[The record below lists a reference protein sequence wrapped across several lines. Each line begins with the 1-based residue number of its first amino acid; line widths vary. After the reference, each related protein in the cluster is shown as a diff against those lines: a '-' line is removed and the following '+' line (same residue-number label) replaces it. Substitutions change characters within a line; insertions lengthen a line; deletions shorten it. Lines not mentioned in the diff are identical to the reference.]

1 MDQQSQCGFQGQ
13 RLEIGLSATRID
25 YYRMLGLEP
34 SAPVETVR
42 DLYRVLARRLHPDVS
57 GSPHTAA
64 AMSLANSAYNA
75 LMPRPVPSDF
85 TIDATPALRRAREG
99 NEAIVRYRAASGETT
114 TRLGSLVDV
123 MA

>member
-1 MDQQSQCGFQGQ
+1 MQQHDPHVFQGQ
-13 RLEIGLSATRID
+13 GLDISLSATRID

-57 GSPHTAA
+57 GNPDTAA
-64 AMSLANSAYNA
+64 AMSLANRAYDA
-75 LMPRPVPSDF
+75 LMPRPVPANF

-99 NEAIVRYRAASGETT
+99 NEALARYREVIGESPSPI
-114 TRLGSLVDV
+114 GSLVDV
-123 MA
+123 LA